1 MAKPRSIRW
10 RELPEEKDFLAAHSF
25 LSMLVDPSQLDATV
39 EALRASPEG
48 DWAAKDILRAAGLP
62 PLRPKQSTEVEEK
75 LKKIKACTPISPV
88 LLVGGIRDYLVIA
101 DGYHRVSAAHR
112 VDEDARVPGRLLWK
126 D

>member
-1 MAKPRSIRW
+1 MAKPQPIRW
-10 RELPEEKDFLAAHSF
+10 LALPVEKDFLAARSF
-25 LSMLVDPSQLDATV
+25 LSMLIDPSQLDATV
-39 EALRASPEG
+39 EALRSSPEG

-62 PLRPKQSTEVEEK
+62 ALRPKQSTEVEEK
-75 LKKIKACTPISPV
+75 LKKIKAATPISPV

>member
-1 MAKPRSIRW
+1 MAKPRPIRW
-10 RELPEEKDFLAAHSF
+10 LALPEDKDFLAARSF
-25 LSMLVDPSQLDATV
+25 LSMLIDPSQLAATV
-39 EALRASPEG
+39 EALRSSPEG

-62 PLRPKQSTEVEEK
+62 ALRPKQSTEVERK
-75 LKKIKACTPISPV
+75 LKKIKAGTPISPV
-88 LLVGGIRDYLVIA
+88 LLVAGIRDYLVIA

>member
-1 MAKPRSIRW
+1 MAEPRPLRW
-10 RELPEEKDFLAAHSF
+10 LALPEGKDFLAAHSF
-25 LSMLVDPSQLDATV
+25 LSMLVDTLHLDATV
-39 EALRASPEG
+39 AALRASPQG

-62 PLRPKQSTEVEEK
+62 ALRPKQSTEVEEK
-75 LKKIKACTPISPV
+75 LKKIKAGTPISPV
-88 LLVGGIRDYLVIA
+88 LLVGGIREYLVIA